1 MVADQ
6 DLSAKVRRVKAVFSD
21 VDGVLTDGSVYV
33 GPDDFELKRFSIQD
47 GVGAALARLARIPL
61 VLISGR
67 YSEAT
72 ASRARQLRI
81 EDVHQG
87 NLNKLEPF
95 EKMLTKYDLT
105 PEEVLFIGDGWIDVP
120 VMEKVGVPVTVPGA
134 PQSVLDVAIHVTR
147 TRGGEGV
154 LREVLEWLLEHQG
167 RMEEVIAAMHRKI
180 YKADH

>member
-1 MVADQ
+1 MVAEQ
-6 DLSAKVRRVKAVFSD
+6 DLVARVRRVKAVFSD
-21 VDGVLTDGSVYV
+21 VDGVLTDGFLYV
-33 GPDDFELKRFSIQD
+33 GPDNYELKRFSIQD
-47 GVGAALARLARIPL
+47 GVGAALARLAGIPI

-72 ASRARQLRI
+72 VTRARQLRI

-95 EKMLTKYDLT
+95 GKMLAKYKLA

-134 PQSVLDVAIHVTR
+134 PQAVQDVAIHVTQ

-167 RMEEVIAAMHRKI
+167 RMEEVMAEMRRNI
-180 YKADH
+180 YKAD